1 MARTIHELTPKHG
14 VFIAAGFALLTLC
27 LDAYHARPVLERWF
41 AASEYSSPTLA
52 VESRSASFDNLDVAI
67 ETSNGLRTNLMAT
80 SGRVRIATMFYA
92 HCPTMCPM
100 VIETLQRIDANLTPT
115 ERDKLRVMLVS
126 LDPVRDTP
134 EVLRGFSFD
143 RSIYSSRWM
152 IARTGNADVD
162 RVARALGVSYESEM
176 AGTLNH
182 TPVLVLLDSRGHEVA
197 RTDRLDAPS
206 SEFMSAVREAIAAD
220 ART

>member
-41 AASEYSSPTLA
+41 AASEYSSPART
-52 VESRSASFDNLDVAI
+52 VESRSPSFDNLDVAI

-80 SGRVRIATMFYA
+80 GGRVRIATMFYA

-100 VIETLQRIDANLTPT
+100 VVETLQRIDANLTPT
-115 ERDKLRVMLVS
+115 ERDKLGVMLVS
-126 LDPVRDTP
+126 LDPLRDTP
-134 EVLRGFSFD
+134 EVLRGFGVD
-143 RSIYSSRWM
+143 RNISSSRWM
-152 IARTGNADVD
+152 ISRTGDSDVG
-162 RVARALGVSYESEM
+162 RVARTLGISYENEM
-176 AGTLNH
+176 AGTLDH
-182 TPVLVLLDSRGHEVA
+182 TPDLVLLDARGHELA
-197 RTDRLDAPS
+197 RTDKLDAPS
-206 SEFMSAVREAIAAD
+206 AEFMSAVRQAIAAD